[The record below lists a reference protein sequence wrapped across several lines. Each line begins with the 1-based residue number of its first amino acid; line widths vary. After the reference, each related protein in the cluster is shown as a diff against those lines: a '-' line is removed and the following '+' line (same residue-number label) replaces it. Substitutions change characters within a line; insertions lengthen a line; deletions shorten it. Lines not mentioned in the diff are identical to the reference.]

1 MESEQ
6 DDESLDNRRL
16 ASQIDANTK
25 RSTKATK
32 ATRDTITQAR
42 AGCAHIQTAVS
53 SGGKRAR
60 GGTLN
65 GQASIPG

>member
-32 ATRDTITQAR
+32 AT
-42 AGCAHIQTAVS
+42 
-53 SGGKRAR
+53 
-60 GGTLN
+60 
-65 GQASIPG
+65 